1 MGVCINL
8 ICPKKKENNSL
19 SGNNMNTNE
28 LKRSLS
34 ITQNNFSS
42 HLKYKGKN
50 YPYLN
55 SSINKI
61 NDNFNSSSLPFSKN
75 KISQISNTSN
85 KSMKM
90 HNLSTTTKMKYSI
103 SNHQNEKII
112 HSNLK
117 DKIICFF
124 CCRKKM

>member
-42 HLKYKGKN
+42 QLKYKGKN
-50 YPYLN
+50 YPNLN
-55 SSINKI
+55 SSLNKI
-61 NDNFNSSSLPFSKN
+61 NDITFFKKQNITN
-75 KISQISNTSN
+75 I
-85 KSMKM
+85 
-90 HNLSTTTKMKYSI
+90 KY
-103 SNHQNEKII
+103 K
-112 HSNLK
+112 
-117 DKIICFF
+117 
-124 CCRKKM
+124 